1 MDAEEVEQLEVDV
14 LSVIH
19 FLNVN
24 EGECNIVQHDSG
36 RVSVIDVCNGN
47 AENETILEYANHRQ
61 KEHPVNPINY
71 IASLGI
77 TSIFRFILTHPDMD
91 HLDGIEKLFDEFSII
106 NFWDTDNNKEMN
118 ESQEWGRYRKEDWEF
133 YQSIRNSENS
143 PKVLRYLSGNT
154 GQYYNLNE
162 DGTAGGDGLYILCP
176 TKALVDTSNSS
187 GDYNTL
193 SYVILLKEKGKKIVF
208 AGDSGSEA
216 WDYILDQY
224 EDDVRDIDL
233 LIAPHHGR
241 KTGGNDD
248 YLDVLNPKLT
258 LLGNAKSKHL
268 DYNAWNSRG
277 LEHITNNEA
286 NCVIVDVSSNGLTVY
301 CTYEK
306 FAKEMNS
313 GAYYSSKHKAWY
325 IGTC

>member
-1 MDAEEVEQLEVDV
+1 M
-14 LSVIH
+14 SVIH
-19 FLNVN
+19 FFFVF
-24 EGECNIVQHDSG
+24 EGDCNIIQHGSG
-36 RVSVIDVCNGN
+36 RVTVIDVCNGN
-47 AENETILEYANHRQ
+47 AENETILENANHRQ
-61 KEHPVNPINY
+61 KEYPVNPINY

-91 HLDGIEKLFDEFSII
+91 HMDGIKKLFDKFSII

-118 ESQEWGRYRKEDWEF
+118 ESQEWGRYCKEDWEY

-143 PKVLRYLSGNT
+143 QKVRRYLSGNK

-162 DGTAGGDGLYILCP
+162 DGTAGGDGLNILCP
-176 TKALVDTSNSS
+176 TKALVDTANSS

-193 SYVILLKEKGKKIVF
+193 SYVILLNEKGKKVVF

-224 EDDVRDIDL
+224 EDVVSDIDL

-248 YLDVLNPKLT
+248 YLDVLKPRLT
-258 LLGNAKSKHL
+258 LLGNAKSKYL
-268 DYNAWNSRG
+268 DYNAWNRRG
-277 LEHITNNEA
+277 LKHITNNEA
-286 NCVIVDVSSNGLTVY
+286 NCVIVDVSSNGLAVY

-306 FAKEMNS
+306 FAKEMYDN
-313 GAYYSSKHKAWY
+313 AYYSNVHQAWY
-325 IGTC
+325 IGTY

>member
-1 MDAEEVEQLEVDV
+1 MD
-14 LSVIH
+14 
-19 FLNVN
+19 
-24 EGECNIVQHDSG
+24 
-36 RVSVIDVCNGN
+36 
-47 AENETILEYANHRQ
+47 Y
-61 KEHPVNPINY
+61 
-71 IASLGI
+71 
-77 TSIFRFILTHPDMD
+77 M
-91 HLDGIEKLFDEFSII
+91 DGIEKLFDEFSII

-176 TKALVDTSNSS
+176 TKELVDTANSS
-187 GDYNTL
+187 SDYNTL
-193 SYVILLKEKGKKIVF
+193 SYVILLKEKGKKIIF
-208 AGDSGSEA
+208 AGDSSAEA
-216 WDYILDQY
+216 WDYILEQY
-224 EDDVRDIDL
+224 EDVVRDIDL

-241 KTGGNDD
+241 KTGGNGD

-268 DYNAWNSRG
+268 DYYAWNSRG

-286 NCVIVDVSSNGLTVY
+286 NCVVVDVRSNGLAVY

-306 FAKEMNS
+306 FAKEMNAN
-313 GAYYSSKHKAWY
+313 AYYSNVHKVWY
-325 IGTC
+325 IGTY

>member
-1 MDAEEVEQLEVDV
+1 M
-14 LSVIH
+14 SVIH

-24 EGECNIVQHDSG
+24 EGDCNIIQHGSG
-36 RVSVIDVCNGN
+36 RVTVIDVCNGN
-47 AENETILEYANHRQ
+47 AENETILENANHRQ
-61 KEHPVNPINY
+61 KEYPVNPINY

-91 HLDGIEKLFDEFSII
+91 HMDGIKKLFDKFSII

-118 ESQEWGRYRKEDWEF
+118 ESQEWGRYCKEDWEY

-143 PKVLRYLSGNT
+143 QKVRRYLSGNK
-154 GQYYNLNE
+154 GQYYNLNAA
-162 DGTAGGDGLYILCP
+162 GTAGGDGLNILCP
-176 TKALVDTSNSS
+176 TKALVDTANSS

-193 SYVILLKEKGKKIVF
+193 SYVILLNEKGKKVVF

-224 EDDVRDIDL
+224 EDVVSDIDL

-248 YLDVLNPKLT
+248 YLDVLKPRLT
-258 LLGNAKSKHL
+258 LLGNAKSKYL
-268 DYNAWNSRG
+268 DYNAWNRRG
-277 LEHITNNEA
+277 LKHITNNEA
-286 NCVIVDVSSNGLTVY
+286 NCVIVDVSSNGLAVY

-306 FAKEMNS
+306 FAKEMYDN
-313 GAYYSSKHKAWY
+313 AYYSNVHQAWY
-325 IGTC
+325 IGTY

>member
-1 MDAEEVEQLEVDV
+1 M
-14 LSVIH
+14 SVIH

-24 EGECNIVQHDSG
+24 EGDCNIIQHDSG
-36 RVSVIDVCNGN
+36 RVSVIDICNGN
-47 AENETILEYANHRQ
+47 AEDETLLEYANHRQ
-61 KEHPVNPINY
+61 KEHPVNPIDY
-71 IASLGI
+71 IAGLEI

-91 HLDGIEKLFDEFSII
+91 HMDGIEKLFDEFSVI
-106 NFWDTDNNKEMN
+106 NFWDTDNKKEMN
-118 ESQEWGRYRKEDWEF
+118 EDQGWGRYRKEDWDF
-133 YQSIRNSENS
+133 YQSIRKSKS
-143 PKVLRYLSGNT
+143 GPKVLKYLSGNK

-162 DGTAGGDGLYILCP
+162 DGSTGGDGLYILCP
-176 TKALVDTSNSS
+176 TQVLVDEANSS
-187 GDYNTL
+187 EDYNTL
-193 SYVILLKEKGKKIVF
+193 SYVILLKENGKKIVF
-208 AGDSGSEA
+208 SGDSGSEA
-216 WDYILDQY
+216 WDYILEQY

-248 YLDVLNPKLT
+248 CLDVLNPKLT
-258 LLGNAKSKHL
+258 LLGNAKSKYL

-286 NCVIVDVSSNGLTVY
+286 NCIIVDVSSRGLDVY

-306 FAKEMNS
+306 FAKEKNS